1 MQTLGRLMFE
11 ILRRDGMARIGR
23 FTTNSG
29 KSMETPALFPV
40 INPKI
45 NTVPARELYDT
56 FGFKSLITNSYIIKN
71 NPELKEKAQSM
82 GLHEMLDFPG
92 IIMTDSGTFQSH
104 MYGEVELTN
113 EEIIEFQK
121 SIGTDIGTVLDIFT
135 EPYWTKEQ
143 TAKSIET
150 TLERTEQACAMKG
163 DMMINGV
170 AQGSIYT
177 DLREECARRMAS
189 MDIDVHPVGGIVPLM
204 EQYRYAELVDV
215 IMSSKKGLNPNRPV
229 HAFGAGHPMVLALL
243 ALMGCDFFDSA
254 SYAKFARDERMMFV
268 DGTFRLQDMESLD
281 CNCPACRGHDLA
293 GLRKMEKK
301 AKTKL
306 IAEHNL
312 YQITQELA
320 LVRRYIREGRLW
332 ELAEIRC
339 RAHPALLEA
348 LRKLR
353 DYQDLME
360 HYDPISREGAI
371 FYTGSETRNRPVFKR
386 YIDRLSTRYIPFSD
400 KAALFEDTASKPY
413 SRPYAE
419 EFAKARKAGYTP
431 VVVTAFGPVPAEL
444 DEVYPLAQSLFPRI
458 LDMETETESEKLM
471 YQMLSQLGFKSAIES
486 SQIPDDGNEEYD
498 ADLIR
503 AKAVARYQFGI
514 EAADALFRGEIE
526 LVKSKKTGKIRN
538 VISDGEHVLSMRA
551 GDGLYTLR
559 MEGAK
564 RIVASV
570 PAPHMRVVVA
580 DDSIPFVSEGRNA
593 FAQFVLDC
601 DPEIRLMEE
610 VIVTDKNDNPIATG
624 RAFLIPFEIK
634 QMKKGMA
641 VKVRSGKSDEE

>member
-1 MQTLGRLMFE
+1 MFE
-11 ILRRDGMARIGR
+11 IIRRDGLARIGK
-23 FTTNSG
+23 FTTKSG

-45 NTVPARELYDT
+45 NTVPARELYDK

-71 NPELKEKAQSM
+71 NPDLKEKAQSL

-143 TAKSIET
+143 TAASIET
-150 TLERTEQACAMKG
+150 TLERTQQACDMKG

-177 DLREECARRMAS
+177 DLREDCARRMAT
-189 MDIDVHPVGGIVPLM
+189 MDIDVHPIGGIVPLM

-215 IMSSKKGLNPNRPV
+215 VMSSKKGLNPNRPV

-281 CNCPACRGHDLA
+281 CNCPACRGMELA
-293 GLRKMEKK
+293 ALRKMDKK
-301 AKTKL
+301 SKTKL

-348 LRKLR
+348 LRKLK
-353 DYQDLME
+353 DYQDVME
-360 HYDPISREGAI
+360 RYDPISREGAI

-386 YIDRLSTRYIPFSD
+386 YIGRLLTRYVPYFD
-400 KAALFEDTASKPY
+400 KAVLFEDTKGKPY
-413 SRPYAE
+413 SRVYTE

-444 DEVYPLAQSLFPRI
+444 DELYPLAQSLFPEI
-458 LDMETETESEKLM
+458 LDMETEMESERLM
-471 YQMLSQLGFKSAIES
+471 FQCLSELGFKSAINPA
-486 SQIPDDGNEEYD
+486 QIPDDGQEEFD

-514 EAADALFRGEIE
+514 PAADALFRGEIQ
-526 LVKSKKTGKIRN
+526 LITSKKTGKIRN

-564 RIVASV
+564 RIVEAV
-570 PAPHMRVVVA
+570 PAPHMRVVVM
-580 DDSIPFVSEGRNA
+580 DDSVPFVSEGRNA
-593 FAQFVLDC
+593 FAQFVTDC
-601 DPEIRLMEE
+601 DPEIRLMDE
-610 VIVTDKNDNPIATG
+610 VIVTDKNDTPIATG
-624 RAFLIPFEIK
+624 RAFLVPFEIK
-634 QMKKGMA
+634 NMKKGMA
-641 VKVRSGKSDEE
+641 VKVRSGKGDEE